1 MKQALFLAVSLL
13 FCASTA
19 AQMPSDSELAHIFSR
34 NIALA
39 NAGNNEGHMA
49 LCAAYSYGLGT
60 ARDPSQA
67 LSFCEL
73 AAKAGVPRAQLLL
86 ADSYLNGTGTST
98 DVPAAGYWYQQAIEN
113 GMVQGHIGLA
123 SIYFDLD
130 DALGTRN
137 LELAALHARQ
147 AATAGLHMGEMYLGI
162 MHFNGL
168 EPGVSPDAEI
178 DYATST
184 LWFEKSAQQGN
195 MISAAYL
202 VNIYASETAQQNSYK
217 AYFWASVL
225 KKHLPDAYPKDIH
238 FEFETLLTA
247 TQRDAAAEELLLME
261 QGWHRLAVAAAS
273 I

>member
-1 MKQALFLAVSLL
+1 MKRALFLAANLL

-19 AQMPSDSELAHIFSR
+19 AQMPSDSELEHIFSR
-34 NIALA
+34 NVALA

-49 LCAAYSYGLGT
+49 LCSAYSYGLGT
-60 ARDPSQA
+60 ARDPKQA

-86 ADSYLNGTGTST
+86 GDSYLNGTGTNT
-98 DVPAAGYWYQQAIEN
+98 DVAAASYWYQQAIEN
-113 GMVQGHIGLA
+113 GMMQGHIGLA

-130 DALGTRN
+130 DTLGTRN

-147 AATAGLHMGEMYLGI
+147 AAAAGSHMGEMYLGI
-162 MHFNGL
+162 MHFNGF
-168 EPGVSPDAEI
+168 EPGATAETEI
-178 DYATST
+178 DYAAAT

-202 VNIYASETAQQNSYK
+202 VNIYASEMAQQNNYK

-225 KKHLPDAYPKDIH
+225 KKHLPDAYPKDVH

-247 TQRDAAAEELLLME
+247 SQRDAATEELILME
-261 QGWHRLAVAAAS
+261 RGWHSLAVAAAS